1 MEEGKFVVYDNVLL
15 GINKADEDALQ
26 QLLEQEPNTRILG
39 SSFGVSL
46 FRLGEHFFDSS
57 KIAKKRLQTYEQL
70 RELQQTKESQG
81 EALSYKRKEEKLR
94 NKLESFDIILEYGNA
109 FMRTGNPAV
118 LLDSMLVEK
127 SAKNMKGYLI
137 NHGFFDAITQARTC
151 RLLQCRGDKRRLWF
165 TARRF
170 VFAIGHFVCSLL

>member
-137 NHGFFDAITQARTC
+137 NHGFFDAKVDYNVATINKKA
-151 RLLQCRGDKRRLWF
+151 
-165 TARRF
+165 F
-170 VFAIGHFVCSLL
+170 VTYRIDESDA